1 MHIRRWTAAITH
13 WIVATLFVTTAA
25 TPRPGAIAR
34 SSGKVAATPHKPTAQ
49 ANALVKAIR
58 HATDRFRNVT
68 SISLVWLMAGMQRQ

>member
-1 MHIRRWTAAITH
+1 M
-13 WIVATLFVTTAA
+13 
-25 TPRPGAIAR
+25 
-34 SSGKVAATPHKPTAQ
+34 VAATPHKPTAQ